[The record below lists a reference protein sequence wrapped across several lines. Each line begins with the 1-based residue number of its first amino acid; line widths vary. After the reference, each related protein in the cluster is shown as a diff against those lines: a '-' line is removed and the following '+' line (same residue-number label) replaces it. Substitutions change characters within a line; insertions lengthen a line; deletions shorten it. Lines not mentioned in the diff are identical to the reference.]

1 MKRRTLLRL
10 AAGAAALP
18 VLRRSVL
25 AQTYP
30 MRPVR
35 IIVGFPAGGV
45 ADILARIVGQRLSER
60 FGKQFVV
67 ENRPGA
73 SGNIGTEA
81 VIRAPP
87 DGCTLLL
94 TGASD
99 AINASLY
106 EKLSFNFIRD
116 TAPVASIVKVPLVME
131 VSP

>member
-1 MKRRTLLRL
+1 
-10 AAGAAALP
+10 
-18 VLRRSVL
+18 
-25 AQTYP
+25 